1 MLGGKF
7 LNKIDKFGVWILMAL
22 VLAFVLTGYGMT
34 KHIMDPVLAKYIH
47 TQLLPLPLLIFFCI
61 HIIKAVRNQFKKWNV
76 FSNEWVLDLY
86 AYGLVLV
93 VTILLIWLNFR

>member
-7 LNKIDKFGVWILMAL
+7 LNRIDKFGVWILMSL
-22 VLAFVLTGYGMT
+22 ILAFVITGFGMT

-61 HIIKAVRNQFKKWNV
+61 HIIKAVRNQFKKWNI
-76 FSNEWVLDLY
+76 FNNERVLDVY
-86 AYGLVLV
+86 AYSLVLA
-93 VTILLIWLNFR
+93 VTIILIWLNFR

>member
-7 LNKIDKFGVWILMAL
+7 LNRIDKIGVWILMSL
-22 VLAFVLTGYGMT
+22 ILAFVITGFGMT

-76 FSNEWVLDLY
+76 FNNELVLDVY
-86 AYGLVLV
+86 AYSLVLA
-93 VTILLIWLNFR
+93 VTIILIWLNFR